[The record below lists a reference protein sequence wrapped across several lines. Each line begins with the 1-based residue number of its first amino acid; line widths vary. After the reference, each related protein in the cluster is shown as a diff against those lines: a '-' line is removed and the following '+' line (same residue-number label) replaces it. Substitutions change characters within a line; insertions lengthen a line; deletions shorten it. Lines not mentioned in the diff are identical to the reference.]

1 MTPFEQGYNA
11 ALQKLALSGSAVG
24 ALKTPALPGMKAPQM
39 PGVPK
44 APSLTPIKPPKA
56 FDPGKD
62 IGGKMRDNAQA
73 GVSTDLALNSSRAA
87 AKFDGNKDM
96 GSGRASTTL
105 PTGSAR

>member
-11 ALQKLALSGSAVG
+11 ALQKLALSGSAKG
-24 ALKTPALPGMKAPQM
+24 ALGLPSLPGMKAPAI
-39 PGVPK
+39 PGVSKP
-44 APSLTPIKPPKA
+44 PSATPIKPPKM

-62 IGGKMRDNAQA
+62 LGGKMRDNAQA
-73 GVSTDLALNSSRAA
+73 GVSTDLSLNSSRAA

-96 GSGRASTTL
+96 GSGRSATTL